1 MNFERSEDQRL
12 LRDSV
17 REFLGAELP
26 FDASRRIMEHESRG
40 FDAAA
45 WLRM

>member
-1 MNFERSEDQRL
+1 MNFELSEDQRL

-26 FDASRRIMEHESRG
+26 FDSG
-40 FDAAA
+40 
-45 WLRM
+45 L